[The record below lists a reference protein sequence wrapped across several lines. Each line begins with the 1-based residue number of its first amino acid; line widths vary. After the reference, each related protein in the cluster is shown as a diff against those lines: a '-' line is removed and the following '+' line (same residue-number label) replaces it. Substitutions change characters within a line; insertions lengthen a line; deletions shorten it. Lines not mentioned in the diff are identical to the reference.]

1 MALHEALEVVGLAAF
16 TLFDHPVQLGE
27 HVAEARE
34 VLGRHRAQ
42 TLGHAAEVRA
52 HHLLAD
58 VLQQLVEGRLRLG
71 VGEPVVA
78 QLPDPARDVG
88 RERVEERL
96 AHPGVVLGGTRASI
110 ARDRR
115 CRRADRGA
123 PRAGRPGRG
132 SPAPGRAAR
141 GGGRAGRPARRSF
154 PASRGAAAA
163 RARPRSPDPTAR
175 RRTAPPAAHQ
185 RTARGRTDPA
195 CRPSASSGP
204 APDQPTPR
212 PRERCPLSRCRGRW

>member
-1 MALHEALEVVGLAAF
+1 MSCRTCSASARSSARSSGDSDASSRDIAAIRAAICSSSSSSVWGLPGKKSPWRCMKPLEVVGLAAF

-78 QLPDPARDVG
+78 QL
-88 RERVEERL
+88 
-96 AHPGVVLGGTRASI
+96 
-110 ARDRR
+110 
-115 CRRADRGA
+115 
-123 PRAGRPGRG
+123 
-132 SPAPGRAAR
+132 
-141 GGGRAGRPARRSF
+141 
-154 PASRGAAAA
+154 
-163 RARPRSPDPTAR
+163 
-175 RRTAPPAAHQ
+175 
-185 RTARGRTDPA
+185 
-195 CRPSASSGP
+195 
-204 APDQPTPR
+204 
-212 PRERCPLSRCRGRW
+212 